1 MSREIEVTGS
11 MSLTGRVT
19 FTDGF
24 RLEITCGK
32 APKPQA
38 QLYWDGNPL
47 ELKRGEL
54 VEIEV
59 RRK

>member
-1 MSREIEVTGS
+1 